1 MLILLRVIHSVLAVI
16 IAWILIKAGLRYLM
30 GEQTNELIAFMA
42 LLITFQTLDNLIGKV
57 KKKNN

>member
-1 MLILLRVIHSVLAVI
+1 MLILLRVIHTVLSVI
-16 IAWILIKAGLRYLM
+16 IACILIKAGLRYLM

>member
-30 GEQTNELIAFMA
+30 GEEANELIAFMA
-42 LLITFQTLDNLIGKV
+42 LLITFQTFDKLIV
-57 KKKNN
+57 RYKKEND